1 MSAYAT
7 LDLPI
12 LGRDGTYVETFPSSI
27 VHDIAPHLAH
37 VATFAVHRSEYFD
50 DRWQIS
56 HVETGMR
63 IGLLW
68 QQQTDAINNA
78 RTVLELH
85 TPRAFAVYVRR
96 AVKCNPEIAKR
107 DLFGIAR

>member
-1 MSAYAT
+1 MTTYAT
-7 LDLPI
+7 LDLPL
-12 LGRDGTYVETFPSSI
+12 LGWDGTYLATVPATI
-27 VHDIAPHLAH
+27 IHDIAPHLAH
-37 VATFAVHRSEYFD
+37 VATFAVHRGD
-50 DRWQIS
+50 GLWLVS

-68 QQQTDAINNA
+68 QQQKDAINNA

>member
-1 MSAYAT
+1 MTRYAT
-7 LDLPI
+7 LDLPL
-12 LGRDGTYVETFPSSI
+12 LGWDGEYFAVVPATI
-27 VHDIAPHLAH
+27 IHDLAPHLAH
-37 VATFAVHRSEYFD
+37 VATCAVHRSARCSDF
-50 DRWQIS
+50 WAVS

-68 QQQTDAINNA
+68 QQQKDAINNA

-96 AVKCNPEIAKR
+96 AVKCNPEIAR
-107 DLFGIAR
+107 

>member
-1 MSAYAT
+1 MTTYAT
-7 LDLPI
+7 LDLPL
-12 LGRDGTYVETFPSSI
+12 LGWDGTYDETVPATI
-27 VHDIAPHLAH
+27 IHDIAPHLAH
-37 VATFAVHRSEYFD
+37 VATFAVHRW
-50 DRWQIS
+50 RNNLWRVS

-68 QQQTDAINNA
+68 QQQKDAIDNA

-96 AVKCNPEIAKR
+96 AVERNPEIAR
-107 DLFGIAR
+107 